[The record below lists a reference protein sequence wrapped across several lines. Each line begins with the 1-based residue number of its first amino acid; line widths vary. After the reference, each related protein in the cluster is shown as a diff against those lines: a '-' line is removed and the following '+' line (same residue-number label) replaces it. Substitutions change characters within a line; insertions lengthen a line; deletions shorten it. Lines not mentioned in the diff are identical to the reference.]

1 MKELFKTVTELAPEF
16 GFQLNEDA
24 NLEADVMDRLNR
36 AASLDEVDTV
46 SFGLETDDGKIVK
59 VYVAEK
65 DAEKFEK
72 IMSQALGKV
81 DDIEEAINLASKEVE
96 IIDVEWPD
104 NDEDDD
110 NPDDELTDDG
120 SEVLN
125 PDVYDN
131 AQANKELEQKLKPRV
146 ENMSYGERF
155 VTNNVMT
162 EGVPGGIASRLTSP
176 NQQLI
181 LQAVLE
187 LGIPEVVLD
196 RSPYRATI
204 IHNIRELAMQLQRN
218 SSMKQALRVFVK
230 RTIDQNAKEPDQIE
244 ESLLTEGN
252 ADVFWSAFE
261 SALKALDKSRKGLDA
276 EALFNDSKYQNLKK
290 RSLTFLN
297 SKVGTTL
304 RTKLNSLA
312 QAVETMNT
320 ASQPVAE
327 AMTGDDAV
335 ELVTRMFNMAD
346 QSQGKKLAAAVL
358 NTIAAKT
365 LLRRIKQGVTSLPS
379 AIKSR
384 LDAVEQELNR
394 EPVAESLKDI
404 LASLKTKDT
413 VTEGANFIC
422 RVKKGNGSFII
433 WQNGHYNYTMTEASQ
448 PFKKVKT
455 WPDSSL
461 DDVKAELKKDGYKG
475 EALAEAT
482 RDPEIIDAA
491 KAVGTVA
498 ELTDAVYKRVE
509 ALMPELKRMSDGDL
523 ASKLARAKGEEKFA
537 IRVALKVIG
546 RRVDDLVE
554 ATRDPEIIDAAKAVG
569 TVAELTDAVYNR
581 VKALMPELKKISDGD
596 LASKLARAKG
606 EEKFAIRVALKVI
619 GRRVD
624 ENAVKAKV
632 NDTIT
637 EADEVDK
644 LTIEATDDGVKV
656 GDAEFIEENLERL
669 LKALANRETVSVR
682 DTNDKKYIVSPRGRS
697 AVLKQVGAASRIE
710 LNPEQVNDLL
720 NAADG
725 SKE

>member
-24 NLEADVMDRLNR
+24 NLEADIMDRLNR

-81 DDIEEAINLASKEVE
+81 DDIEEAINLASKEVD
-96 IIDVEWPD
+96 IVDVEWPD
-104 NDEDDD
+104 KDEDD

-155 VTNNVMT
+155 MTNNVIA
-162 EGVPGGIASRLTSP
+162 EGIPGGIVSRLTSP

-181 LQAVLE
+181 LQAILE
-187 LGIPEVVLD
+187 LGIPEVALD

-204 IHNIRELAMQLQRN
+204 IRNIRELAMQLQHN
-218 SSMKQALRVFVK
+218 SSMKQALRIFVK

-244 ESLLTEGN
+244 ESLLTESN

-261 SALKALDKSRKGLDA
+261 SALKALDKSRKGVDA
-276 EALFNDSKYQNLKK
+276 ETLFNDSKYQNLKK
-290 RSLTFLN
+290 RSLSFLN
-297 SKVGTTL
+297 TKVGTTL

-320 ASQPVAE
+320 LSQPVAE
-327 AMTGDDAV
+327 AITGDDAV

-358 NTIAAKT
+358 NTMAAKT
-365 LLRRIKQGVTSLPS
+365 LLRSIKQGVTSLPS
-379 AIKSR
+379 AIKTR

-394 EPVAESLKDI
+394 EPVVESLKGI
-404 LASLKTKDT
+404 LASLKAKDT

-455 WPDSSL
+455 WPNSSL
-461 DDVKAELKKDGYKG
+461 DHVKAELKKNGYKG

-498 ELTDAVYKRVE
+498 ELTDAVYNRVRT
-509 ALMPELKRMSDGDL
+509 LMPELKRMSDGDL

-546 RRVDDLVE
+546 RRVDELAE
-554 ATRDPEIIDAAKAVG
+554 KAKANG
-569 TVAELTDAVYNR
+569 
-581 VKALMPELKKISDGD
+581 
-596 LASKLARAKG
+596 
-606 EEKFAIRVALKVI
+606 
-619 GRRVD
+619 
-624 ENAVKAKV
+624 
-632 NDTIT
+632 TIT
-637 EADEVDK
+637 EADEIDK

-669 LKALANRETVSVR
+669 LKALTNRETISVH

-720 NAADG
+720 NAANE
-725 SKE
+725 SKG

>member
-16 GFQLNEDA
+16 GFQLNEDT
-24 NLEADVMDRLNR
+24 NLKADVMDRLNH

-96 IIDVEWPD
+96 IIDVEWPGK
-104 NDEDDD
+104 DEDDD

-125 PDVYDN
+125 QKVYDN

-155 VTNNVMT
+155 VTDNVMT
-162 EGVPGGIASRLTSP
+162 EGIPGGIASRLSSP

-204 IHNIRELAMQLQRN
+204 IRNIREIAMQLQHN

-230 RTIDQNAKEPDQIE
+230 RTIDQNAKEEPDQIE
-244 ESLLTEGN
+244 EALLTEGN
-252 ADVFWSAFE
+252 ADIFWSAFE
-261 SALKALDKSRKGLDA
+261 NALKALDKSRKGLDA

-290 RSLTFLN
+290 RSLSFLN

-312 QAVETMNT
+312 QAVETMN
-320 ASQPVAE
+320 ASSQPVAE

-335 ELVTRMFNMAD
+335 ELVTRLFNMAD

-365 LLRRIKQGVTSLPS
+365 LLRRIKQGATSLPS
-379 AIKSR
+379 AIKTR
-384 LDAVEQELNR
+384 LDAVEKELNR
-394 EPVAESLKDI
+394 DPVVESLKDI
-404 LASLKTKDT
+404 LASLKTK
-413 VTEGANFIC
+413 
-422 RVKKGNGSFII
+422 
-433 WQNGHYNYTMTEASQ
+433 
-448 PFKKVKT
+448 
-455 WPDSSL
+455 
-461 DDVKAELKKDGYKG
+461 
-475 EALAEAT
+475 
-482 RDPEIIDAA
+482 
-491 KAVGTVA
+491 
-498 ELTDAVYKRVE
+498 
-509 ALMPELKRMSDGDL
+509 
-523 ASKLARAKGEEKFA
+523 AKGEEKFA
-537 IRVALKVIG
+537 IRVALKVI
-546 RRVDDLVE
+546 D
-554 ATRDPEIIDAAKAVG
+554 
-569 TVAELTDAVYNR
+569 
-581 VKALMPELKKISDGD
+581 
-596 LASKLARAKG
+596 
-606 EEKFAIRVALKVI
+606 
-619 GRRVD
+619 RRVD
-624 ENAVKAKV
+624 ENVVKAKT

-637 EADEVDK
+637 EADEVDV

-697 AVLKQVGAASRIE
+697 AVLKQVGTASRIE